1 MTIKEQIK
9 VIIENEPTVK
19 EIYENNDGCF
29 KNIVMEG
36 ITNED
41 DDQLIL
47 IRMVIR
53 LAMLSEMYDRL
64 LDNIAQFGNTEL
76 IQKCQSDICTV
87 FSE

>member
-64 LDNIAQFGNTEL
+64 LDNMAQFGNEEL

>member
-9 VIIENEPTVK
+9 VIIENDPTTK
-19 EIYENNDGCF
+19 EIYENDGGCF
-29 KNIVMEG
+29 KNIVMED
-36 ITNED
+36 IINEN

-47 IRMVIR
+47 IRMVTR
-53 LAMLSEMYDRL
+53 LAMLSEIYDRL
-64 LDNIAQFGNTEL
+64 LDNMAQFGNEEL